1 MTEAA
6 GRELPMAPK
15 GSWLEVGGICLLFIV
30 ISILGI
36 VWDIASGLITSGIDG
51 IMLAAICLMTA
62 GIFALMLLV
71 VLHSA
76 GMLPKFGKAK
86 AETASAPAKPV
97 APAVS
102 APAKPAAPAATAS
115 VATKPAVTAPVA
127 AATPAPAASSAP
139 APRPAATPP
148 TAQGK

>member
-6 GRELPMAPK
+6 GRELPMASK

-36 VWDIASGLITSGIDG
+36 VWDVASGLITSGIDG

-76 GMLPKFGKAK
+76 GMLPKFGKESGKPK
-86 AETASAPAKPV
+86 AEVV
-97 APAVS
+97 A

-115 VATKPAVTAPVA
+115 VAAKPAVAAPVA
-127 AATPAPAASSAP
+127 STSPAPAASSP
-139 APRPAATPP
+139 APKPAAPPP

>member
-6 GRELPMAPK
+6 GRELPMASK
-15 GSWLEVGGICLLFIV
+15 GSWLEVGGICLLFIAL
-30 ISILGI
+30 SIVGI
-36 VWDIASGLITSGIDG
+36 IWDITSGLITSGIDG
-51 IMLAAICLMTA
+51 IMLAAICLMMA

-86 AETASAPAKPV
+86 AETASAPAKP
-97 APAVS
+97 
-102 APAKPAAPAATAS
+102 
-115 VATKPAVTAPVA
+115 AVTAPVA

-139 APRPAATPP
+139 APKPAATPP

>member
-6 GRELPMAPK
+6 GRELPMASK
-15 GSWLEVGGICLLFIV
+15 GSWLEVGGICLLFIA

-62 GIFALMLLV
+62 GIFALMLVV

-76 GMLPKFGKAK
+76 GMLPKFGKESGKAK
-86 AETASAPAKPV
+86 TETASAPAK
-97 APAVS
+97 S
-102 APAKPAAPAATAS
+102 AAPAAA
-115 VATKPAVTAPVA
+115 APVA
-127 AATPAPAASSAP
+127 AKPAVAAPVAPTSPSPAASAP
-139 APRPAATPP
+139 VPKAAATPP
-148 TAQGK
+148 TGQGK

>member
-36 VWDIASGLITSGIDG
+36 LWDIASGLITSGIDG
-51 IMLAAICLMTA
+51 IMLAAICLMMA
-62 GIFALMLLV
+62 GIFAIMLLV

-76 GMLPKFGKAK
+76 GMLPKFGKESGK
-86 AETASAPAKPV
+86 ESGKGKTE
-97 APAVS
+97 

-115 VATKPAVTAPVA
+115 VA
-127 AATPAPAASSAP
+127 
-139 APRPAATPP
+139 ATPP

>member
-6 GRELPMAPK
+6 GRELPMASK

-36 VWDIASGLITSGIDG
+36 VWDVASGLITSGIDG
-51 IMLAAICLMTA
+51 IMLAAISLMMA

-86 AETASAPAKPV
+86 TETASAPAKPV
-97 APAVS
+97 APA
-102 APAKPAAPAATAS
+102 AT
-115 VATKPAVTAPVA
+115 TPVA
-127 AATPAPAASSAP
+127 AK
-139 APRPAATPP
+139 PAATPP
-148 TAQGK
+148 TVQGK